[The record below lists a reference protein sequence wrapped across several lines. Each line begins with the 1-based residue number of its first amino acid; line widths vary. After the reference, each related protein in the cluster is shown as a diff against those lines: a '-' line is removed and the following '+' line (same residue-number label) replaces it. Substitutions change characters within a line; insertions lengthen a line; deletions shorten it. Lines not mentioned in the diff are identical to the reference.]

1 MDDTPAEI
9 KFTWRRIYAFS
20 TLILSTILLGL
31 IIAKLVDPSALKWVA
46 LGILADR
53 VIVAGFYLGGA
64 SLVDYARLAAAW
76 KGKGPEA

>member
-20 TLILSTILLGL
+20 TLILTTILVGMV
-31 IIAKLVDPSALKWVA
+31 IAKLVDPDALKWVA
-46 LGILADR
+46 IGLLADR

-64 SLVDYARLAAAW
+64 SLVDWARLAASW
-76 KGKGPEA
+76 KGRDQ